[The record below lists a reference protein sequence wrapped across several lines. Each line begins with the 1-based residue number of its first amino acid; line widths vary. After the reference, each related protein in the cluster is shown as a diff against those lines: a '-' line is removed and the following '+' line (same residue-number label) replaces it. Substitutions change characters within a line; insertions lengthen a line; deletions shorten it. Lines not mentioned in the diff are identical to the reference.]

1 MSTDANVTKFISELE
16 GMKDYVR
23 VHDTPRLPRMNQLPP
38 KTFLTAAGILLG
50 SLFVRFGVL
59 AFVKYRTLAKATTL
73 QHLIQGNRS
82 EGVLRRVVGS
92 EGVLVGSFP
101 TLTPDMSIIVR
112 AIDDKGHLKLG
123 SERMSSTDDIPDER
137 TQEIWEILGQTI
149 ASSQSELHP
158 VFIPHTRGSV
168 SFITMKLPPP
178 TTELMGELR
187 SALQKSHFIPV
198 HTPKRGPLKSLSF
211 LKLNSSIVNG
221 QLHPELVISALI

>member
-1 MSTDANVTKFISELE
+1 MSTDDANVTKFISELE

-23 VHDTPRLPRMNQLPP
+23 VHDTPRLRLPRMNQLPP

-82 EGVLRRVVGS
+82 EGVVVGS
-92 EGVLVGSFP
+92 EGVLP

-178 TTELMGELR
+178 TTDLMGELR

-198 HTPKRGPLKSLSF
+198 HTPKRGPLKSISF